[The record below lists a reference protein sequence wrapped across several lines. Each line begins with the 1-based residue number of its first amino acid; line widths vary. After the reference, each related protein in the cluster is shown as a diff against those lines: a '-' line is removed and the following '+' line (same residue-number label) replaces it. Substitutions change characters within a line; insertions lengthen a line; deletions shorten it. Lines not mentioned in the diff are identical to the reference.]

1 MRRTTRCLAFTL
13 AVLLTLATACSSSGD
28 DGGSSAN
35 AAGSEESAGGED
47 AAGTSAADLT
57 TEQCEALQALG
68 PDDID
73 SVADELSDQLV
84 DELRRYAEELEA
96 WQAEGTDPT
105 TPQPTPGDELQ
116 AAYDHCV
123 ELLDLAPEVPDAG
136 EAFFGYHSMQ
146 ITGDTA
152 VVTVAGSCRDGSIPT
167 DVEMSLPLGGTV
179 PGTDVGA
186 GNFEFTVDVTDTADE
201 EGLIAELG
209 LDADTIDLTVS
220 GTCG

>member
-1 MRRTTRCLAFTL
+1 MRRTTRCLAL
-13 AVLLTLATACSSSGD
+13 AVLLTLATACSSSSSD
-28 DGGSSAN
+28 DGSSPAN

-57 TEQCEALQALG
+57 TEQCEALQAVE

-73 SVADELSDQLV
+73 SVADQLPEQLV

-123 ELLDLAPEVPDAG
+123 ELLDLGEVPDAG

>member
-1 MRRTTRCLAFTL
+1 MRRTTRCLALAL

-28 DGGSSAN
+28 DGDSPAN

-47 AAGTSAADLT
+47 AGTSAADLT
-57 TEQCEALQALG
+57 TEQCEALQAVE

-73 SVADELSDQLV
+73 SVADQLPEQLV
-84 DELRRYAEELEA
+84 DELRRYAEEVEA
-96 WQAEGTDPT
+96 SLAEGTDTT

-123 ELLDLAPEVPDAG
+123 ELLDLGEVPDAG

-146 ITGDTA
+146 IAGGTA
-152 VVTVAGSCRDGSIPT
+152 VVTVAGSCRDDSTPT
-167 DVEMSLPLGGTV
+167 DVEMRLPLGGTV

-201 EGLIAELG
+201 ATLVVELG
-209 LDADTIDLTVS
+209 LEPDEIDETIS